1 MIIVIV
7 GLGNPGLRYSNTRH
21 NIGFMVADKLAEI
34 FIPSTR
40 DKKFNSASNYLF
52 AEAEYKEK
60 QIVLMKPLTYMNA
73 SGIAVKELCSLN
85 EISPA
90 NLLIIYDDANIDFG
104 MLRLRPS
111 GSDGGQN
118 GIASIIYEMETEEI
132 PRLRIG
138 IRNEAEMEKFKTEE
152 GIDLAS
158 FVLSEFTEDEKK
170 NLDKVIDEAA
180 KAVLSFLEEDIQTA
194 MNFSNRQVLG
204 DNIIN

>member
-34 FIPSTR
+34 FRI
-40 DKKFNSASNYLF
+40 KKFDSASNYLF

-60 QIVLMKPLTYMNA
+60 QVVLIKPLTYMNA

-85 EISPA
+85 EISHE

-104 MLRLRPS
+104 VLRLRPS

-132 PRLRIG
+132 SRLRIG
-138 IRNEAEMEKFKTEE
+138 IRNEAELEKLKTEE

-158 FVLSEFTEDEKK
+158 FVLSEFTSDEKK
-170 NLDKVIDEAA
+170 NLDKIIDEAA